1 MNVELRL
8 FLSNLI
14 RSWYIVVAMML
25 IGLAVAGA
33 HFAAT
38 EPAYSSSAR
47 LQVVARSTA
56 DVNNAA
62 QAQTLA
68 VQLAVTYAQLAG
80 TDLVL
85 APAAKRS
92 GEDVTVTD
100 LAASVTSVATDSTP
114 FITVTATAGSAAGAA
129 RIAEAVAQELIVATN
144 SGSGGS
150 SALSL
155 REVQPA
161 GTPATPITGSLQSE
175 LPLGAAIGLILG
187 IVVVLLRDRF
197 DTRFRGLGGVQAA
210 TGVDVL
216 GTLPADP
223 RGRNVPAVSMAERS
237 SERYEAF
244 RSLRT
249 ALSGQGLLPE
259 GGSVLAVSS
268 AVVEEGRTSVVA
280 GLAVAIAAS
289 GREVVVVDADL
300 RRARVARVLGV
311 EPGPGLA
318 EVLAGTATV
327 ESVLQDVP
335 QTERVRLLRA
345 GSAGPGSGELFE
357 SQEYATLLTELRG
370 EATVVLV
377 DSPPLLAVADA
388 AAIARHSDHVLLVVG
403 APVVKE
409 REVQSALAV
418 LHQVQ
423 IMVAGIVVNRMPRV
437 WADSGVSGYRSA
449 SNDARGSR

>member
-1 MNVELRL
+1 MELRL

-14 RSWYIVVAMML
+14 RNWYVVVAMML
-25 IGLAVAGA
+25 VGLVVAGV

-85 APAAKRS
+85 TPAAKRS
-92 GEDVTVTD
+92 GEQVAAADLTD
-100 LAASVTSVATDSTP
+100 SVTSVATDSTP
-114 FITVTATAGSAAGAA
+114 FITVTATAHSAAGAA
-129 RIAEAVAQELIVATN
+129 RIAEAVSQELIVATR
-144 SGSGGS
+144 SDSGGS

-161 GTPATPITGSLQSE
+161 STPRFPTTGSLQSE
-175 LPLGAAIGLILG
+175 LPLGAAIGLIIG
-187 IVVVLLRDRF
+187 IIVVLLRDRF
-197 DTRFRGLGGVQAA
+197 DTRFRGLAGVSLA

-223 RGRNVPAVSMAERS
+223 RSKNVPAVLMPERS

-249 ALSGQGLLPE
+249 ALTGQGLLPE
-259 GGSVLAVSS
+259 EGAVLAVTSS
-268 AVVEEGRTSVVA
+268 VIEEGRTSVVA

-289 GREVVVVDADL
+289 GRDVVVVEGDL
-300 RRARVARVLGV
+300 RRARLARVLGV
-311 EPGPGLA
+311 EPGPGVA
-318 EVLAGTATV
+318 EVLAGTTV
-327 ESVLQDVP
+327 LESVLQDVP
-335 QTERVRLLRA
+335 HADRVKLLRA
-345 GSAGPGSGELFE
+345 GSASPGAGELFE
-357 SQEYATLLTELRG
+357 SQEYATLLADLRSG
-370 EATVVLV
+370 ATIVLV

-388 AAIARHSDHVLLVVG
+388 AAIARHADHVVLVVG

-423 IMVAGIVVNRMPRV
+423 IQVAGIVVNRMPRS
-437 WADSGVSGYRSA
+437 WTDSAVAGYRS
-449 SNDARGSR
+449 SPGDARGSR